1 MEAGMARSRPEDT
14 ASRISVLENQ
24 VEDIT
29 ADILKIETKIDTN
42 YATLHHR
49 ISDLRDDI
57 HLNIDT
63 KHTQLVDKLDRQAT
77 NSTLQHQALAEK
89 IQAIEKWRWMIMGA
103 AVVVGYVLAHIK
115 LDHLF

>member
-1 MEAGMARSRPEDT
+1 MESAMARSRPEDT

-24 VEDIT
+24 VDDLS
-29 ADILKIETKIDTN
+29 ADILKIEVKIDTN

-63 KHTQLVDKLDRQAT
+63 KHNLLIDKLDKQAT
-77 NSTLQHQALAEK
+77 NSTIQHQALSEK
-89 IQAIEKWRWMIMGA
+89 IQSIEKWRWMLMGA
-103 AVVVGYVLAHIK
+103 AVVMGYVLAHIK
-115 LDHLF
+115 LDNLF